1 MALEDYIV
9 VIGARWDKV
18 EEYNGYGIYKL
29 RDKESYIVWKDGRT
43 ISIHSS
49 LADARN
55 KILSLTSPQSQPST
69 SSTTRTTT
77 PSTPFSQPSTSSTT
91 RTTTPSTPFSQPS
104 TS

>member
-1 MALEDYIV
+1 MVLEDYIV
-9 VIGARWDKV
+9 VLGARWDRV
-18 EEYNGYGIYKL
+18 EERSGYGIYKL
-29 RDKESYIVWKDGRT
+29 RGEERYIVWKDGRT

-77 PSTPFSQPSTSSTT
+77 PSTPFSQPGITQN
-91 RTTTPSTPFSQPS
+91 P
-104 TS
+104 